1 MPELPEIEALRR
13 YLLRE
18 GLVGRT
24 VVEVDA
30 DWPGVEDTVD
40 GQGGLSPLVGRR
52 FEGIERRGK
61 QLILP
66 LSVGGGGVPLTLARK
81 GRLPALCR
89 GGERGQA
96 GGAIDESEGQ
106 DFSLTPTLSR
116 WERGQGGSATS
127 NVEAE
132 QVAESSIDDG
142 LSSVILREP
151 QDAALSRRERGQNM
165 GPDRVLGLHMGMTGR
180 LGVMGPEEESFRY
193 RRLSL
198 FLDDERR
205 LELDDVRRWAMVRLE
220 EDIESFTAGMGPDA
234 LDPEFTASEFAD
246 RVSARRSA
254 VKSVLLDQKVL
265 AGVGNIYADEA
276 LLIVGIS
283 PSRRAD
289 RISAGRLET
298 LHGTI
303 VGVLE
308 NALAFIESHPDD
320 KGRPYVIDAQDDR
333 MQITRK
339 PGAPCP
345 QCGTSQKAKKFG
357 GRTAYY
363 CPSCQH

>member
-24 VVEVDA
+24 VVEVDD

-40 GQGGLSPLVGRR
+40 GMGGLSGLIGRR
-52 FEGIERRGK
+52 VEGIERRGK

-66 LSVGGGGVPLTLARK
+66 LVAPDEHGPLTLPRK
-81 GRLPALCR
+81 GRHPALSR
-89 GGERGQA
+89 GGERGQ
-96 GGAIDESEGQ
+96 GGGGDDGDSVDQ

-116 WERGQGGSATS
+116 WERGQAEGDGRSREEVASSPDGEALASLTPGSS
-127 NVEAE
+127 
-132 QVAESSIDDG
+132 G
-142 LSSVILREP
+142 LSH
-151 QDAALSRRERGQNM
+151 RERGSVS
-165 GPDRVLGLHMGMTGR
+165 PDGGVLGLHMGMTGR
-180 LGVMGPEEESFRY
+180 LGVMAPEDESFRY
-193 RRLSL
+193 RRLAL
-198 FLDDERR
+198 YLDDERR

-220 EDIESFTAGMGPDA
+220 DTAEAFTSGMGPDA
-234 LDPEFTASEFAD
+234 LDPEFTAAQFIE
-246 RVSARRSA
+246 RVSVKRSPI
-254 VKSVLLDQKVL
+254 KSVLLDQKVL
-265 AGVGNIYADEA
+265 AGVGNIYADEV
-276 LLIVGIS
+276 LLIVGIA

-289 RISAGRLET
+289 KISAGRLES
-298 LHGTI
+298 LHSAI

-320 KGRPYVIDAQDDR
+320 QGRPYVIDAQDDR
-333 MQITRK
+333 MQIPRSA
-339 PGAPCP
+339 GAPCP
-345 QCGTSQKAKKFG
+345 QCDTALKSRKFG

>member
-40 GQGGLSPLVGRR
+40 GAGGLSPLVGRR
-52 FEGIERRGK
+52 IEGIERRGK

-66 LSVGGGGVPLTLARK
+66 LSASAPDGRNPLTS
-81 GRLPALCR
+81 ALSR
-89 GGERGQA
+89 VGERGQNN
-96 GGAIDESEGQ
+96 GPGQ
-106 DFSLTPTLSR
+106 
-116 WERGQGGSATS
+116 
-127 NVEAE
+127 
-132 QVAESSIDDG
+132 
-142 LSSVILREP
+142 
-151 QDAALSRRERGQNM
+151 
-165 GPDRVLGLHMGMTGR
+165 VLGLHMGMTGR
-180 LGVMGPEEESFRY
+180 LGVMAPDEESFRY

-198 FLDDERR
+198 FFDDERR

-220 EDIESFTAGMGPDA
+220 DDAEAFTGGMGPDA
-234 LDPEFTASEFAD
+234 LNPEFTPAEFVE
-246 RVSARRSA
+246 RVSAKRSPI
-254 VKSVLLDQKVL
+254 KSVLLDQKVL

-276 LLIVGIS
+276 LLMVGIT

-289 RISAGRLET
+289 QISVTRLES
-298 LHGTI
+298 LHNTI

-308 NALAFIESHPDD
+308 NALSFIESQPDD
-320 KGRPYVIDAQDDR
+320 QGRPYVIDAQDDR

-345 QCGTSQKAKKFG
+345 QCEAALKSRKFG

-363 CPSCQH
+363 CPYCQH